1 MLRTSPHPARHPRR
15 LVGLTVIAALMTACL
30 STAVNPAPAQA
41 DSSTLISGSVQQAM
55 IAASAQAASSGQ
67 SVPVDAATDVE
78 TTLTANPDGTF
89 TQNIAAAPVR
99 VQQNG
104 AWVPLDPTLHQN
116 SDGTWST
123 DATTATLDLSGGGS
137 TGSTLASMDDD
148 GQSLAFTWP
157 TALPA
162 PTVTGSTAVYSGI
175 LPGVDLQVTAN
186 SQGGFTDLV
195 VINTPAAAQNP
206 ALDSLTLGTTASSGL
221 TLSTDAAGDISAVD
235 ANGDMVYHSPAPV
248 MYDSGTSTTATAS
261 PAATSTAASSPSAS
275 TTPTATATT
284 GADTQAMGVRKQLAL
299 DTTSAAT
306 GTPAASP
313 SESVSTTPSASS
325 SADAADGAT
334 APGAGATS
342 APVGVAVSAGS
353 ITLTPDKALLDNP
366 AAVFPIV
373 LDPSLTPEPIG
384 HTTAL
389 SHYTY
394 IQQGCPS
401 ATNYDSN
408 DTYDQYGIGAGY
420 QGYATCDGTERAV
433 YMFNIG
439 TFIDNDQI
447 ISATMNVD
455 ETYIASDGCTS
466 ATVSAYAV
474 PEISSSTDWNNFNNA
489 SATWTD
495 SQTVGGANRT
505 GCAGNTATS
514 FKVADALSTTANGIA
529 TVELR
534 GNESDET
541 LFKRFAKTASLSFT
555 YNTTPNQ
562 PTQTQTS
569 PTPVSPASQGCTT
582 DSTKW
587 GWIPNA
593 GSGGDI
599 TLTANVTDP
608 DGQWGQQIEGRFS
621 FHDITAGT
629 TPIQMGQ
636 DSGNLYTGLTSTDD
650 SGAVSSG
657 STVSKRIPT
666 TDLVDGHTYGWYA
679 STWDGYSQ
687 STDTPACYFK
697 YDASAPTIAVNGTS
711 SSGSCSTGPKLT
723 EGTPSTITLTGTD
736 TESGLKGFAYAWQDA
751 STLAAGGGTP
761 LTPTN
766 GSAALTFTPSSWGT
780 YTLWMDATDNAG
792 NQSAAYC
799 YSFNVTYTPGSST
812 PISGDITGQG
822 KPDVVAADTAGNLDM
837 WSTSGADTSTTAGGT
852 ITPAATVDI
861 SPVGNGPDTT
871 GSWSSAL
878 AAHGLT
884 KIITSTPTPDDLW
897 ALSSDRQNLYY
908 YINIANTPASKA
920 TPPPPYYT
928 STHRELLDSCSAS
941 CGTHPMVGT
950 TNIDWSNVNQLLAV
964 GDLNNDR
971 DPDLVTEE
979 AGGRLY
985 ALYTNGAGLIG
996 TIQLLGTNPAWD
1008 NWTFLSPGNTAADG
1022 GVAQLWARDNTT
1034 GTLWEY
1040 PLTLNTST
1048 GTDTLAAP
1056 VQISATGAFPAS
1068 AYPQVLS
1075 VGDITGDGLPDLVA
1089 TTANGSLIDIPNTG
1103 TTTTPAFSSSTAI
1116 APLQGPGWARG
1127 LTALDSNPAP
1137 IPASGPLTLVVA
1149 NGTLCMDDPN
1159 ANQTAGTAI
1168 WDYACNGSPAQQW
1181 TLQPDGTV
1189 QAQNGPE
1196 ASSACLT
1203 ATTGNGQSVTLQPCT
1218 DSALQ
1223 QWQVTSNGSLVNTGA
1238 GTTTAPECLAD
1249 PKSNPAPDTDLITWS
1264 CDNGTEQTFA
1274 LPGNGT
1280 TSHWA
1285 LDDSAN
1291 STTANNSASSNDAT
1305 VNGGVTFGP
1314 VTDTNSVSK
1323 SAATFDGTTGDLT
1336 STATAINTTSSYTV
1350 SAWADLT
1357 NTPSFATVLSQ
1368 AGSQVGAFYLQY
1380 TGGTW
1385 RFVIPSSD
1393 STSTTVYY
1401 TATATTTAA
1410 TKQWTHLTAVYNATN
1425 NAMSLYINGQ
1435 LAATATDTTPWSGS
1449 GHLYIGA
1456 AVNTGNCFPGS
1467 IADVQTYNRALTSR
1481 QILDLYDTGTSTD

>member
-1 MLRTSPHPARHPRR
+1 
-15 LVGLTVIAALMTACL
+15 
-30 STAVNPAPAQA
+30 
-41 DSSTLISGSVQQAM
+41 
-55 IAASAQAASSGQ
+55 
-67 SVPVDAATDVE
+67 
-78 TTLTANPDGTF
+78 
-89 TQNIAAAPVR
+89 
-99 VQQNG
+99 
-104 AWVPLDPTLHQN
+104 
-116 SDGTWST
+116 
-123 DATTATLDLSGGGS
+123 
-137 TGSTLASMDDD
+137 MDDD

-175 LPGVDLQVTAN
+175 LPGVDLKVTAN

-195 VINTPAAAQNP
+195 IINTPAAAQNP

-235 ANGDMVYHSPAPV
+235 ANGDLVYHSPAPV

-261 PAATSTAASSPSAS
+261 SSA
-275 TTPTATATT
+275 TPTAVPNPTASPSPTH
-284 GADTQAMGVRKQLAL
+284 TQAMDFRKQLAQ
-299 DTTSAAT
+299 DATATAT
-306 GTPAASP
+306 GTPAANP
-313 SESVSTTPSASS
+313 SENVSAAPSASG
-325 SADAADGAT
+325 SAAPGSGTA

-342 APVGVAVSAGS
+342 APVGVAVSTGS
-353 ITLTPDKALLDNP
+353 ITLTPDKALLNNP

-394 IQQGCPS
+394 IQQGCPA
-401 ATNYDSN
+401 ATNYDAN
-408 DTYDQYGIGAGY
+408 DTYDQYGIGAGF
-420 QGYATCDGTERAV
+420 QGSATCDGIERAV

-439 TFIDNDQI
+439 TFIDSDQI
-447 ISATMNVD
+447 KSATMNVD

-474 PEISSSTDWNNFNNA
+474 PEISASTDWSNFNNA
-489 SATWTD
+489 SYTWTD
-495 SQTVGGANRT
+495 SETVGGANRS

-514 FKVADALSTTANGIA
+514 FKVADALSTTTNGIA

-569 PTPVSPASQGCTT
+569 PAPVSPAGQGCTT

-587 GWIPNA
+587 GWIPRG
-593 GSGGDI
+593 GSGGYV

-621 FHDITAGT
+621 FQDITAGT
-629 TPIQMGQ
+629 TPIQMGI

-666 TDLVDGHTYGWYA
+666 ADLVDGHTYSWYA
-679 STWDGYSQ
+679 STWDGYLQ
-687 STDTPACYFK
+687 SSDTPACYFK
-697 YDASAPTIAVNGTS
+697 YDASAPTISVNGTP
-711 SSGSCSTGPKLT
+711 SSGSCSTGPT
-723 EGTPSTITLTGTD
+723 MSEGTASTISVTGTD
-736 TESGLKGFAYAWQDA
+736 TGSGLKEFTYAWQDA

-761 LTPTN
+761 LAPTN
-766 GSAALTFTPSSWGT
+766 GSAALTFTPSNWGA
-780 YTLWMDATDNAG
+780 YTLWMDAADNAG

-822 KPDVVAADTAGNLDM
+822 KPDVVTADTAGNLDM
-837 WSTSGADTSTTAGGT
+837 WSTSGADTSTTGGT
-852 ITPAATVDI
+852 ITPAAGVDI
-861 SPVGNGPDTT
+861 SPVGNGPDATT
-871 GSWSSAL
+871 GSWSGTL

-884 KIITSTPTPDDLW
+884 KIIANTPTPDDLW

-908 YINIANTPASKA
+908 YVNIANTPASKA
-920 TPPPPYYT
+920 SPPPPYYT
-928 STHRELLDSCSAS
+928 SSHRALLDSCSTS
-941 CGTHPMVGT
+941 CGTHPVIGT
-950 TNIDWSNVNQLLAV
+950 TNIDWSHVNQLLAV
-964 GDLNNDR
+964 GDLNNDKN
-971 DPDLVTEE
+971 PDLVTEE
-979 AGGRLY
+979 AGGNLY
-985 ALYTNGAGLIG
+985 ALYTNGAGHIS

-1008 NWTFLSPGNTAADG
+1008 NWTFLSPGNTTTDG
-1022 GVAQLWARDNTT
+1022 GVAQLWARNNTT
-1034 GTLWEY
+1034 GTLWAY

-1056 VQISATGAFPAS
+1056 VQISATAAFPAS

-1103 TTTTPAFSSSTAI
+1103 TTTTPAFSSSTAV
-1116 APLQGPGWARG
+1116 APLQAPGWARG

-1137 IPASGPLTLVVA
+1137 VPASGPLTLAVA
-1149 NGTLCMDDPN
+1149 NGTLCMDDPD
-1159 ANQTAGTAI
+1159 AVQTAGTVI
-1168 WDYACNGSPAQQW
+1168 WDYACNGTPAQQW

-1189 QAQNGPE
+1189 QSQNGPKT
-1196 ASSACLT
+1196 SSACLT
-1203 ATTGNGQSVTLQPCT
+1203 ATGNGQSVTLQPCT

-1223 QWQVTSNGSLVNTGA
+1223 QWQVTGNGSLANTGA
-1238 GTTTAPECLAD
+1238 STTSAPECLAD
-1249 PKSNPAPDTDLITWS
+1249 PSSNPAPGTDLITWS

-1280 TSHWA
+1280 TGHWI
-1285 LDDSAN
+1285 LNDSAG
-1291 STTANNSASSNDAT
+1291 SATAANSAAANPAT
-1305 VNGGVTFGP
+1305 ASGTVTFGGSGP
-1314 VTDTNSVSK
+1314 TTSNT
-1323 SAATFDGTTGDLT
+1323 SAAFAGSSTLNAYTAV
-1336 STATAINTTSSYTV
+1336 TATQSYTV
-1350 SAWADLT
+1350 SAWVKLGSLT
-1357 NTPSFATVLSQ
+1357 GQQWALAEGDTNHA
-1368 AGSQVGAFYLQY
+1368 AIYLGY
-1380 TGGTW
+1380 NGTNW
-1385 RFVIPSSD
+1385 QFM
-1393 STSTTVYY
+1393 STTSD
-1401 TATATTTAA
+1401 TATTTYAWAA
-1410 TKQWTHLTAVYNATN
+1410 GGPAPTLNTWTHLTGTYNATTGILD
-1425 NAMSLYINGQ
+1425 LYVNGTY
-1435 LAATATDTTPWSGS
+1435 AATATNTTPVPGGNLTIGGALGTPAGS
-1449 GHLYIGA
+1449 TSYADL
-1456 AVNTGNCFPGS
+1456 TGS
-1467 IADVQTYNRALTSR
+1467 IADVQTYNRALTAR
-1481 QILDLYDTGTSTD
+1481 QALNLYDTGTSTD